1 MRIVTPD
8 DATEIHGSPDRAP
21 AAHGEVRFTPGAVVA
36 NRYRIVA
43 LIGGGGMGEVY
54 RADDLKLRQRVALK
68 YVPLRDAMSLD
79 RLFNEVRVGR
89 QITHPNVCRLH
100 DVVEVDGHH
109 FITMEFVDGED
120 LASLLRRIGR
130 LPADKALALTRDI
143 CAGLAAA
150 HDRGFVHRDLKPANI
165 MIDGRGSARITDFGL
180 TALAGEGTREFAGTP
195 AYMAPEQLDAR
206 GATIRSDIY
215 ALGLVLFEMYTGR
228 RVFDAQSVTELR
240 AQHALTK
247 TRPASLVR
255 ELDPAVE
262 RVILR
267 CLEEDPAARPASVQ
281 EILAALPGGDP
292 LQAAVAAGETPSPEM
307 VAAASRSGELPA
319 ARAWTLLA
327 ITLLLIALMV
337 PGRFRKSILGH
348 VGEVKSPVALD
359 DRARSIIEELG
370 WERGAHSAGFFISNR
385 ANIAEAL
392 KKGRALGPGDVP
404 YLYRDAPAPIVPAN
418 PYGWVRRTDPAMVVP
433 GMTAVL
439 LDARGSLRELRR
451 VPPERI
457 AERAATTDWSVPFRA
472 AGLDLRQFR
481 DTAPRLNAPVGSD
494 ARRAW
499 VRESDGLRVEAAT
512 AAGLPVWFIVAEQS
526 TSPMTDPSTILTITN
541 LLAFVLMAVLVVA
554 LFVARRNVVRGR
566 ADLRGAQRI
575 ALFAMLAELAASLLI
590 ARHNALPAE
599 EWVMITHL
607 IAYALYY
614 GLVSW
619 VCYLAVEPYVRRQ
632 WPSMLVGWT
641 RLVAGRF
648 RDPLVGTE
656 LLIGL
661 LAGAAGTA
669 ANVYG
674 VLLLARFTPV
684 APYNPLFWP
693 SIRAP
698 LGAGH
703 AVLHASAT
711 ALTYTLGVV
720 TMLVLTRRLLRNDRA
735 AWIVSGV
742 VIGAA
747 AADAPPWAVIESV
760 TTTVA
765 VLVAIRLGGILAG
778 TTAFALYY
786 ISSWTP
792 FTWDPQAWYFGR
804 TVFALLVLSAAAVY
818 AFRVSLGNRPALAF
832 QPLAD

>member
-8 DATEIHGSPDRAP
+8 DATEIHSSPERPP
-21 AAHGEVRFTPGAVVA
+21 AAQSEMRFTPGAVVA

-68 YVPLRDAMSLD
+68 YVPLRDAMSLE

-100 DVVEVDGHH
+100 DVVDVDGQH
-109 FITMEFVDGED
+109 FITMEYVDGED

-180 TALAGEGTREFAGTP
+180 TALAGEGTRELAGTP
-195 AYMAPEQLDAR
+195 AYMAPEQLEAR
-206 GATIRSDIY
+206 GATPRSDIY

-228 RVFDAQSVTELR
+228 RVFDAPSMTELR
-240 AQHALTK
+240 AQHALAK

-255 ELDPAVE
+255 DLDPAVE

-267 CLEEDPAARPASVQ
+267 CLAEDPEERPGSVQ
-281 EILAALPGGDP
+281 EILAALPGGDA

-307 VAAASRSGELPA
+307 VAAASKSGELPA

-327 ITLLLIALMV
+327 VTFLLIGLMV
-337 PGRFRKSILGH
+337 PGRFQKSILSH
-348 VGEVKSPVALD
+348 VGEVKSPVALH

-370 WERGAHSAGFFISNR
+370 WERGEHSAGFFVNNR
-385 ANIAEAL
+385 INVTTTLEA
-392 KKGRALGPGDVP
+392 GRSLGPAAVP
-404 YLYRDAPAPIVPAN
+404 YLYRDSPLPIVPQNA
-418 PYGWVRRTDPAMVVP
+418 YGWVRRNDPAMTVP
-433 GMTAVL
+433 GMTSVL

-451 VPPERI
+451 VAPELI
-457 AERAATTDWSVPFRA
+457 TSRAAGTDWSAAFRA
-472 AGLDLRQFR
+472 AGLDAKQFR
-481 DTAPRLNAPVGSD
+481 ETAPELTSPVGSD
-494 ARRAW
+494 ARHAW
-499 VRESDGLRVEAAT
+499 VRDGDGLRVEAAT
-512 AAGLPVWFIVAEQS
+512 AAGRPVWFLVADQP
-526 TSPMTDPSTILTITN
+526 TSPITDPGALVTISDP
-541 LLAFVLMAVLVVA
+541 LAFVLVAVLVAA
-554 LFVARRNVVRGR
+554 LYVARRNVVRGR
-566 ADLRGAQRI
+566 ADLRGAQRV
-575 ALFAMLAELAASLLI
+575 ALFAMLAELVASLLI
-590 ARHNALPAE
+590 ARHNALPAH

-614 GLVSW
+614 GMVSW
-619 VCYLAVEPYVRRQ
+619 ICYLAIEPYVRRE

-661 LAGAAGTA
+661 LAGAAGTVL
-669 ANVYG
+669 NVYG
-674 VLLLARFTPV
+674 TLLLARFTVVP
-684 APYNPLFWP
+684 PNNPLFWP

-703 AVLHASAT
+703 AVLHACAT
-711 ALTYTLGVV
+711 ALSYTLGVV
-720 TMLVLTRRLLRNDRA
+720 TMLVVTKRRLRSDTA
-735 AWIVSGV
+735 AWVVSGV
-742 VIGAA
+742 VIAGASMGPRWTLVETIA
-747 AADAPPWAVIESV
+747 
-760 TTTVA
+760 TTLA
-765 VLVAIRLGGILAG
+765 ILVALRLGGVLAG
-778 TTAFALYY
+778 TSAFTFYY
-786 ISSWTP
+786 IGSWTP
-792 FTWDPQAWYFGR
+792 FTWDTGAWYFGR
-804 TVFALLVLSAAAVY
+804 TAVALLVLGAAAIY
-818 AFRVSLGNRPALAF
+818 AFRTSLANKPALA
-832 QPLAD
+832 LVD